1 MSHET
6 MSAYG
11 LWTLVVINSA
21 VFIIFAYSFTKPK
34 SSRDWRSFGGFSAF
48 IVAMFT
54 EMYGVPVTIYLLS
67 GWLQQRYPGLDPL
80 SHDAGHL
87 WWTLT
92 GRHGDPH
99 SGVLHVLSNFLIL
112 GGFIL
117 LSAAWHVLYKAQR
130 QHQLAT
136 TGVYAY
142 MRHPQYVGFIAIM
155 FGFLLQWPTILTV
168 VMFPLLVWMYAR
180 LAKSE
185 EADALR
191 AFGSQYEHYAAIT
204 PRWIP
209 HWRGHDH
216 TSADTGAK
224 SARG

>member
-34 SSRDWRSFGGFSAF
+34 SPRDWRSFSGFSAF

-67 GWLQQRYPGLDPL
+67 GWLQRCYPGLDPL
-80 SHDAGHL
+80 SHDTGHL

-92 GRHGDPH
+92 GQHGNPH
-99 SGVLHVLSNFLIL
+99 SGMLHILSNLMIL

-117 LSAAWHVLYKAQR
+117 LSAAWNVLYKAQR

-136 TGVYAY
+136 SGVYSRV
-142 MRHPQYVGFIAIM
+142 RHPQYVGFIAIM
-155 FGFLLQWPTILTV
+155 FGFLLQWPTILTL
-168 VMFPLLVWMYAR
+168 VMFPLLVWMYVG
-180 LAKSE
+180 LAHAE
-185 EADALR
+185 EREALR
-191 AFGSQYEHYAAIT
+191 DFGEAYEHYAAVT

-209 HWRGHDH
+209 HWLGHDDPATH
-216 TSADTGAK
+216 PG
-224 SARG
+224 G

>member
-1 MSHET
+1 MNHET

-21 VFIIFAYSFTKPK
+21 VFIIFAYSFSKP
-34 SSRDWRSFGGFSAF
+34 SSPRDWRSFGGFSAF

-67 GWLQQRYPGLDPL
+67 GWLQRRYPGLDPL

-92 GRHGDPH
+92 GQRGNPH
-99 SGVLHVLSNFLIL
+99 FGALHILSNLLVL

-117 LSAAWHVLYKAQR
+117 LSAAWNVLYRAQR

-136 TGVYAY
+136 TGIYAR

-155 FGFLLQWPTILTV
+155 FGFLLQWPTILTLA
-168 VMFPLLVWMYAR
+168 MFPLLVWMYVR
-180 LAKSE
+180 LARSE
-185 EADALR
+185 ERDALR
-191 AFGSQYEHYAAIT
+191 EFSREYEAYAAVT

-209 HWRGHDH
+209 HWG
-216 TSADTGAK
+216 TGGQPTAHP
-224 SARG
+224 GT

>member
-1 MSHET
+1 MSHELN
-6 MSAYG
+6 SAYG
-11 LWTLVVINSA
+11 LWTLVLINSA

-34 SSRDWRSFGGFSAF
+34 SPRDRRSFGGFSAF

-92 GRHGDPH
+92 GQHGNPH
-99 SGVLHVLSNFLIL
+99 SGVLHILSNLLIL

-117 LSAAWHVLYKAQR
+117 LASAWNVLYKAQR

-136 TGVYAY
+136 SGVYAHV
-142 MRHPQYVGFIAIM
+142 RHPQYIGFIAIM
-155 FGFLLQWPTILTV
+155 FGFLLQWPTILTL
-168 VMFPLLVWMYAR
+168 VMFPLLVWMYVR
-180 LAKSE
+180 LAHSE
-185 EADALR
+185 ERDAMQE
-191 AFGSQYEHYAAIT
+191 FGREYQRYAAAT

-209 HWRGHDH
+209 HRHQSGEP
-216 TSADTGAK
+216 SAHSGA
-224 SARG
+224 

>member
-34 SSRDWRSFGGFSAF
+34 SSRDWRSFSGFSAF

-67 GWLQQRYPGLDPL
+67 GWLQRRYPGLDPL

-92 GRHGDPH
+92 GQHGNPH
-99 SGVLHVLSNFLIL
+99 SGVLHILSNLLIL
-112 GGFIL
+112 AGFIF
-117 LSAAWHVLYKAQR
+117 LSAAWNVLYKAQR

-136 TGVYAY
+136 TGVYARV
-142 MRHPQYVGFIAIM
+142 RHPQYVGFIAIM

-168 VMFPLLVWMYAR
+168 VMFPFLVWMYGGLAR
-180 LAKSE
+180 AE
-185 EADALR
+185 EREALQE
-191 AFGSQYEHYAAIT
+191 FGREYARYAAMT

-209 HWRGHDH
+209 HLGPRSQ
-216 TSADTGAK
+216 SAAHPGA
-224 SARG
+224 

>member
-6 MSAYG
+6 MSAYA
-11 LWTLVVINSA
+11 LWSLVVINSA
-21 VFIIFAYSFTKPK
+21 VFIIFAYSFTKPR

-67 GWLQQRYPGLDPL
+67 GWLQRRYPGLDPL

-92 GRHGDPH
+92 GQHGNPH
-99 SGVLHVLSNFLIL
+99 SGVLHVLSNLLIL

-117 LSAAWHVLYKAQR
+117 LAAAWNVLYKAQR
-130 QHQLAT
+130 QHRLAN
-136 TGVYAY
+136 TGVYAQV
-142 MRHPQYVGFIAIM
+142 RHPQYVGFIAIM

-168 VMFPLLVWMYAR
+168 IMFPLLAWMYAR
-180 LAKSE
+180 LGRAE
-185 EADALR
+185 EIEALR
-191 AFGSQYEHYAAIT
+191 EFGSQYERYAAVT

-209 HWRGHDH
+209 HWRGQGDATAHG
-216 TSADTGAK
+216 T
-224 SARG
+224 

>member
-1 MSHET
+1 MTHET

-34 SSRDWRSFGGFSAF
+34 SPRDWRSFGGFSAF

-67 GWLQQRYPGLDPL
+67 GWLQRRYPGLDPL

-92 GRHGDPH
+92 GQHGNPH
-99 SGVLHVLSNFLIL
+99 SGVLHVLSNLLIL

-117 LSAAWHVLYKAQR
+117 LAAAWNVLYKAQR
-130 QHQLAT
+130 QHRLAN
-136 TGVYAY
+136 TGVYAQV
-142 MRHPQYVGFIAIM
+142 RHPQYIGFIAIM
-155 FGFLLQWPTILTV
+155 FGFLLQWPTVLTV
-168 VMFPLLVWMYAR
+168 VMFPLLLWMYAR
-180 LAKSE
+180 LARAE
-185 EADALR
+185 EVEALR
-191 AFGSQYEHYAAIT
+191 EFGLQYEHYAAAT

-209 HWRGHDH
+209 RWRGHGDATAH
-216 TSADTGAK
+216 GT
-224 SARG
+224 

>member
-11 LWTLVVINSA
+11 LWSLVVINSA

-48 IVAMFT
+48 LVAMLT
-54 EMYGVPVTIYLLS
+54 EMYGVPFTIYLLS
-67 GWLQQRYPGLDPL
+67 GWLQRRYPGLDPL

-92 GRHGDPH
+92 GQHGNPH
-99 SGVLHVLSNFLIL
+99 SGVLHILSNLLIL
-112 GGFIL
+112 AGFIL

-130 QHQLAT
+130 QHKLAT
-136 TGVYAY
+136 TGVYAR
-142 MRHPQYVGFIAIM
+142 MRHPQYLGFIAIM
-155 FGFLLQWPTILTV
+155 FGFLLQWPTILTL
-168 VMFPLLVWMYAR
+168 VMFPLLVWMYVR
-180 LAKSE
+180 LAQAE
-185 EADALR
+185 ERDAR
-191 AFGSQYEHYAAIT
+191 REFGEEYERYAAVT

-209 HWRGHDH
+209 RWREHGDITAHPS
-216 TSADTGAK
+216 T
-224 SARG
+224 